1 MTEGASTGSLLET
14 VRKVMEADAWPLHQL
29 PGAHILSST
38 VSTDSFEWSLFAATF
53 EEDEQVA
60 VYSVIPFNVPEE
72 RRLAAAEVIT
82 RANYGLRLG
91 NFELDFS
98 DGELRFKTSID
109 VEGATLTETQVRSLL
124 YANVSVTETYLPA
137 ISAVVQSRVA
147 PADAIAQVE
156 E

>member
-1 MTEGASTGSLLET
+1 
-14 VRKVMEADAWPLHQL
+14 MEADEWPLHQL
-29 PGAHILSST
+29 PTSNILSST

-60 VYSVIPFNVPEE
+60 VYSVLPFNVPEE
-72 RRLAAAEVIT
+72 RRVAASEAIT

-91 NFELDFS
+91 NFELDFR
-98 DGELRFKTSID
+98 DGEVRFKTSID
-109 VEGATLTETQVRSLL
+109 VEGGTLAEGQVRSLL
-124 YANVSVTETYLPA
+124 YANVSVTERYLPA
-137 ISAVVQSRVA
+137 ISAVVQSRAA